1 MRALLL
7 SLALLLA
14 GAPAAAAQN
23 DVGAIADGLR
33 ADSVYVAPG
42 VDADVDA
49 VRSEIA
55 DRGLDVKIAVLPDG
69 GNPADTAA
77 QVYQRLGANGTLAV
91 VAGERI
97 VAGPSGE
104 AADAAREAAAASEGE
119 SVDAVLLDFVERV
132 DEGSGGEGG
141 IGAGGLILL
150 GLGGAGAAALVVSRR
165 RRMREDAERFA
176 EVKGDARDDLV
187 VLGDEIRALD
197 LDMQMPG
204 VSDETRA
211 DYETAVN
218 AYDNANRTFEL
229 ARRPQDL
236 EPVGAALEEG
246 RWAMTSTR
254 ARLDG
259 REPPERRSPCFFDPR
274 HGPSTREVEWAPA
287 GGAPRMVP
295 TCEADAQRLER
306 GEDPETREVTVGGER
321 MPYWAAGPTYAPF
334 MGGFYGAGILPG
346 LLIGT
351 TLGDVWSSPDAG
363 GGWGGGDWGG
373 GDFGGGDFGGGDFG
387 G

>member
-7 SLALLLA
+7 SVALLLA

-49 VRSEIA
+49 VRREIA

-69 GNPADTAA
+69 GNPGETAG
-77 QVYQRLGANGTLAV
+77 QVYERLGANGTLAV

-132 DEGSGGEGG
+132 DEGSGGG

-204 VSDETRA
+204 VSDETRG

-295 TCEADAQRLER
+295 ACEADAQRLER

>member
-1 MRALLL
+1 VGPLLRALLL

-33 ADSVYVAPG
+33 ADSVYVARG
-42 VDADVDA
+42 VDADADA
-49 VRSEIA
+49 VREEIA
-55 DRGLDVKIAVLPDG
+55 DRGLDVKIAVLPDEG
-69 GNPADTAA
+69 SPADTAA
-77 QVYQRLGANGTLAV
+77 QVYERLGGDGTLAV
-91 VAGERI
+91 VAGDRI

-104 AADAAREAAAASEGE
+104 AADAAREAAAANQGE

-132 DEGSGGEGG
+132 DEGSGGGG

-165 RRMREDAERFA
+165 RRLREEAERFA
-176 EVKGDARDDLV
+176 EVKADARDDLV

-204 VSDETRA
+204 VSDEARA

-218 AYDNANRTFEL
+218 AYDRANRTFEL
-229 ARRPQDL
+229 AGRPDDL

-246 RWAMTSTR
+246 RWAMTSAR

-259 REPPERRSPCFFDPR
+259 R
-274 HGPSTREVEWAPA
+274 
-287 GGAPRMVP
+287 
-295 TCEADAQRLER
+295 
-306 GEDPETREVTVGGER
+306 
-321 MPYWAAGPTYAPF
+321 
-334 MGGFYGAGILPG
+334 
-346 LLIGT
+346 
-351 TLGDVWSSPDAG
+351 
-363 GGWGGGDWGG
+363 
-373 GDFGGGDFGGGDFG
+373 
-387 G
+387 